1 MMALTRSLSNSVGLK
16 SSVQALLESK
26 METYLERKYRVSRSH
41 DTRNSYRK
49 IVHRFINFVQLQYKQ
64 DFEQFLS
71 SLKQP
76 DSDPVGILDEYFSFL
91 AGGEKPLA
99 NNTIRFYV
107 TVAKDFLNYLGCRIF
122 IEDIKHRFRLPKVQH
137 VYEEGL
143 TKETINRILRFANP
157 KLATSILMLCSS
169 GMRISELLQLR
180 LQDINFEKNPTT
192 ILVRADTTK
201 TRETRITCISSEA
214 TNALQDYIKKY
225 KITNHIFLRDYHKS
239 DEDYIKNL
247 LVTRQSFE
255 RMLQHVRSNIP
266 ELNKKNENGR
276 NAIHFHALRAW
287 FKTQVTDAHQS
298 DFAEALMGHKSLKLI
313 YYRQN
318 EKARA
323 QTYLDVEHSLTIA
336 DTEKFDQN
344 YSQMQKDNQE
354 LRGIVDNLSR
364 QLQNLENK
372 IEFRK

>member
-1 MMALTRSLSNSVGLK
+1 MLALSRSLSNSVGLK
-16 SSVQALLESK
+16 SSVQALLQNKLEA
-26 METYLERKYRVSRSH
+26 YLERKYRISRSH
-41 DTRNSYRK
+41 ATRDSYK
-49 IVHRFINFVQLQYKQ
+49 IIVCRFVNFIQIQYKQ
-64 DFEQFLS
+64 DFEQFQS
-71 SLKQP
+71 SLKQS
-76 DSDPVGILDEYFSFL
+76 DSDPVGILDEYFTFL
-91 AGGEKPLA
+91 ARGDKPLA

-122 IEDIKHRFRLPKVQH
+122 IEDIKQRFRLPKAQH
-137 VYEEGL
+137 AYEEGL
-143 TKETINRILRFANP
+143 TKETINRIVRFANP

-180 LQDINFEKNPTT
+180 IQDIDFEKNPTR

-225 KITNHIFLRDYHKS
+225 KITNHLFLRDNHKS
-239 DEDYIKNL
+239 EEDYIKNL

-298 DFAEALMGHKSLKLI
+298 DFAEALMGHKSLKLV

-336 DTEKFDQN
+336 ETEKIDQN
-344 YSQMQKDNQE
+344 YTLMQKDNQE

-364 QLQNLENK
+364 QLQSLERR
-372 IEFRK
+372 IESS

>member
-1 MMALTRSLSNSVGLK
+1 MLALSRSLSNSVGLK
-16 SSVQALLESK
+16 SSVQALLQSK
-26 METYLERKYRVSRSH
+26 LEAYLERKYRISRSH
-41 DTRNSYRK
+41 ATRDSYR
-49 IVHRFINFVQLQYKQ
+49 ITVCRFINFIQIQYNQ
-64 DFEQFLS
+64 DFEQFQS

-76 DSDPVGILDEYFSFL
+76 DSDPVGILDEYYTFL
-91 AGGEKPLA
+91 ARGDKPLA

-107 TVAKDFLNYLGCRIF
+107 TVAKDFLNFLGCRIF
-122 IEDIKHRFRLPKVQH
+122 IEDIKHRFRLPKAQH

-143 TKETINRILRFANP
+143 TKETINRIVRFANP
-157 KLATSILMLCSS
+157 KLSTSILMLCSS

-180 LQDINFEKNPTT
+180 IQDINFEKNPTT

-214 TNALQDYIKKY
+214 TNTLHDYIKKY
-225 KITNHIFLRDYHKS
+225 KITNHLFLRDNHKS
-239 DEDYIKNL
+239 EEDYIKNL

-255 RMLQHVRSNIP
+255 RMLSHVRSNIP

-298 DFAEALMGHKSLKLI
+298 DFAEALMGHKSLKLV

-336 DTEKFDQN
+336 ETEKIDQD
-344 YSQMQKDNQE
+344 YTLMQKDNHE

-364 QLQNLENK
+364 QLQNLERR
-372 IEFRK
+372 IGV

>member
-1 MMALTRSLSNSVGLK
+1 MLAFTRSLSNSTGLK

-26 METYLERKYRVSRSH
+26 IETYVERKYRVSRSH

-49 IVHRFINFVQLQYKQ
+49 IVRRFINFIQLQYNQ
-64 DFEQFLS
+64 DFEQFLDF
-71 SLKQP
+71 LKQP
-76 DSDPVGILDEYFSFL
+76 DTDPVGILDEYFTFL

-107 TVAKDFLNYLGCRIF
+107 TVSKDFLNYLGCRIF
-122 IEDIKHRFRLPKVQH
+122 TEDIKHRFRLPKEQH

-157 KLATSILMLCSS
+157 KLSTSILMLCSS
-169 GMRISELLQLR
+169 GMRISELIQLR
-180 LQDINFEKNPTT
+180 IQDIKFEKNPTT

-214 TNALQDYIKKY
+214 TNALQDYIKRY
-225 KITNHIFLRDYHKS
+225 KITNHLFIKDNNKS
-239 DEDYIKNL
+239 EEDYIKNVV
-247 LVTRQSFE
+247 VTRQSFE
-255 RMLQHVRSNIP
+255 RMLQNVRSNIP

-298 DFAEALMGHKSLKLI
+298 DFAEALMGHKSLKLV

-336 DTEKFDQN
+336 ETEKIDQN
-344 YSQMQKDNQE
+344 YTQMQKDNQE
-354 LRGIVDNLSR
+354 LRGIVDSLSR
-364 QLQNLENK
+364 QLQNLERK
-372 IEFRK
+372 ISV

>member
-1 MMALTRSLSNSVGLK
+1 MALTRSLSNSGRLK

-26 METYLERKYRVSRSH
+26 LETYLERKYRVSRSH

-49 IVHRFINFVQLQYKQ
+49 IVHRFINFIELQYKQ
-64 DFEQFLS
+64 DFQQFLDF
-71 SLKQP
+71 LKLP
-76 DSDPVGILDEYFSFL
+76 DTDPVSILDEYSTYL
-91 AGGEKPLA
+91 AGREKPLA

-122 IEDIKHRFRLPKVQH
+122 TEDIKQRFRLPKVQH

-180 LQDINFEKNPTT
+180 LQDIGFEKNPTT
-192 ILVRADTTK
+192 ILVRDDTTK

-298 DFAEALMGHKSLKLI
+298 DFAEALMGHKSLKLV

-318 EKARA
+318 EKSRA
-323 QTYLDVEHSLTIA
+323 KTYLDVEHSLTIA
-336 DTEKFDQN
+336 ETEKIDQN
-344 YSQMQKDNQE
+344 FTLIQKENHE

-364 QLQNLENK
+364 QLQNLEK
-372 IEFRK
+372 RIEV